1 MNKLILFFF
10 TILFPMILSSN
21 TIKYNIK
28 ENVTISNLAKS
39 SIWKKLLYFDKKSE
53 ILTNE
58 YFLSKKENL
67 TLENELIKT
76 INSYKLKNSNNFNNN
91 PICKFPAR
99 YYWLSKYI
107 DFPNYEMINNK
118 CKDLKKWSLIKDTQ
132 SISAILVSGYLGNPA
147 STFGHSFLKIN
158 TKNKEN
164 VNNLF
169 DLSINY
175 GALVPE
181 NENIL
186 KYIFKG
192 IIGGYEAGFSDKYFY
207 TQDLVYSNTEFRDMW
222 EYELNLSIEER
233 NFILLHLWEIIGK
246 KFDYYFLDKNCG
258 YRISQLLDV
267 IVKEP
272 VLKNSKYWY
281 APVETFHQIEE
292 INDKRSKNNKL
303 LKNINY
309 IPSKQKKIYIHYQ
322 RLTTREKT
330 IVKRLK
336 DEKFNLIKSELQK
349 LNPSTQINILD
360 FLIDYY
366 KYLEIKN
373 EDNKKITSLK
383 NKLLLLRLN
392 LPISKKK
399 EIKVENRVTPAK
411 SNKPM
416 ILSLGAAYSKN
427 KNFYSQLGFS
437 VFAIESIGKNHLN
450 SDELI
455 VLQTKLGLDNNKE
468 YGFLDSFDL
477 IKIKKL
483 KTSQIDLDED
493 NLISWKLNIGTKRV
507 EEKDSNIYNSFIKA
521 DMGKAF
527 KIKNLTSSFMINSTI
542 QSSYPYLEFMPNI
555 GIDLDFNKLK
565 TAVVYGLKINPY
577 NTEKNDYLKID
588 TQLNINNT
596 FAISNSFEKDKEL
609 QYSINFKW
617 FF

>member
-1 MNKLILFFF
+1 MNKSTLFFF
-10 TILFPMILSSN
+10 TILFPVILFSSP
-21 TIKYNIK
+21 IKYNTK
-28 ENVTISNLAKS
+28 ENISIDTLSKS

-58 YFLSKKENL
+58 YFLSKKEDL
-67 TLENELIKT
+67 TLKNELIKT
-76 INSYKLKNSNNFNNN
+76 INSYDLRNSNNFNNN

-99 YYWLSKYI
+99 YYWLSEYI

-132 SISAILVSGYLGNPA
+132 SISAVLVSGYLGNPA

-158 TKNKEN
+158 TKNKTN

-175 GALVPE
+175 GALVPN

-192 IIGGYEAGFSDKYFY
+192 ITGGYKAGFSDKYFY

-222 EYELNLSIEER
+222 EYELNLTKEER

-258 YRISQLLDV
+258 YRISQLLE
-267 IVKEP
+267 IIIKEK
-272 VLKNSKYWY
+272 VLKNANYWY
-281 APVETFHQIEE
+281 APVETFHKLEE
-292 INDKRSKNNKL
+292 INDNRTVSNKL
-303 LKNINY
+303 FKNINY
-309 IPSKQKKIYIHYQ
+309 IPSRQ
-322 RLTTREKT
+322 KT
-330 IVKRLK
+330 IYLYYQSLTNKEKEIIKKLLNK
-336 DEKFNLIKSELQK
+336 DFKLIKNELNNIDK
-349 LNPSTQINILD
+349 LTQINILD

-373 EDNKKITSLK
+373 ENNKEITILK
-383 NKLLLLRLN
+383 DKLLFLRLN
-392 LPISKKK
+392 LPIRKNK
-399 EIKVENRVTPAK
+399 EIQVENRVSPAK
-411 SNKPM
+411 NNKPM

-450 SDELI
+450 SDELV
-455 VLQTKLGLDNNKE
+455 VLNTKIGIDNNKN
-468 YGFLDSFDL
+468 YVFLDSFDL

-507 EEKDSNIYNSFIKA
+507 EENDSNKYNSFIKA
-521 DMGKAF
+521 DIGKAF
-527 KIKNLTSSFMINSTI
+527 KIDNLTSSFMINSTI

-565 TAVVYGLKINPY
+565 TAAVYGIKVNSY
-577 NTEKNDYLKID
+577 NQEKNDYLKID

-596 FAISNSFEKDKEL
+596 FAISNSIEKDKEL

>member
-1 MNKLILFFF
+1 MNKLTLTFF
-10 TILFPMILSSN
+10 TILFPVILTANSL
-21 TIKYNIK
+21 KYNIK
-28 ENVTISNLAKS
+28 ENITMQTLAKS

-53 ILTNE
+53 ILTEE
-58 YFLSKKENL
+58 YFLSKKDNL

-76 INSYKLKNSNNFNNN
+76 INSYELNNTNNFNDS
-91 PICKFPAR
+91 PVCKFPAR

-107 DFPNYEMINNK
+107 DFPNYSMINNK
-118 CKDLKKWSLIKDTQ
+118 CKNLKKWSLLKDTQ

-164 VNNLF
+164 INNLF

-192 IIGGYEAGFSDKYFY
+192 ITGGYEAGFSDKYFY

-222 EYELNLSIEER
+222 EYEINLSDEEK

-258 YRISQLLDV
+258 YRISQLLEVV
-267 IVKEP
+267 IKEP
-272 VLKNSKYWY
+272 ILKNSDYWY
-281 APVETFHQIEE
+281 APVETFHQLEE
-292 INDKRSKNNKL
+292 INNKRRLDNKL
-303 LKNINY
+303 FKNVNY

-322 RLTTREKT
+322 SLTSKEKT
-330 IVKRLK
+330 IVKKLK
-336 DEKFNLIKSELQK
+336 DEGFNLIKSEIKK
-349 LNPSTQINILD
+349 LNPTTQINILD
-360 FLIDYY
+360 FLIDYF
-366 KYLEIKN
+366 KYLEIKDEN
-373 EDNKKITSLK
+373 NIDIIALK

-392 LPISKKK
+392 LPIRKNK
-399 EIKVENRVTPAK
+399 EIQVQNRVSPAK

-455 VLQTKLGLDNNKE
+455 VLDTKLGIYNNKD
-468 YGFLDSFDL
+468 YVFLDSFNL

-483 KTSQIDLDED
+483 KTSQIDLNEN

-507 EEKDSNIYNSFIKA
+507 EENDSNKYNSFVKA
-521 DMGKAF
+521 DIGKIF
-527 KIKNLTSSFMINSTI
+527 KIDNLRSSFMINSTV
-542 QSSYPYLEFMPNI
+542 QSLYPYLEFMPNI
-555 GIDLDFNKLK
+555 GIDIDFDRLK
-565 TAVVYGLKINPY
+565 TSAVYGLKVNPY
-577 NTEKNDYLKID
+577 NTHKNEYLRVD
-588 TQLNINNT
+588 TQFNINNT
-596 FAISNSFEKDKEL
+596 FAISNSIKKDEEL
-609 QYSINFKW
+609 QYSINLKW